1 MKPLSVEAEKSYYF
15 KNCISNYKIVSYQ
28 KILAGKNNW
37 QTPQGM
43 YVCVCDN
50 QPAVSSAEQCQI
62 RICLKNKI
70 PDINFLIASVLL
82 NFIFFFKW

>member
-1 MKPLSVEAEKSYYF
+1 MEAEKSYYF

-43 YVCVCDN
+43 YVCVCDY
-50 QPAVSSAEQCQI
+50 QPAVSSEEQCQLN
-62 RICLKNKI
+62 ICLKNKI
-70 PDINFLIASVLL
+70 PDINCLIASVLL
-82 NFIFFFKW
+82 NFIFFKKW